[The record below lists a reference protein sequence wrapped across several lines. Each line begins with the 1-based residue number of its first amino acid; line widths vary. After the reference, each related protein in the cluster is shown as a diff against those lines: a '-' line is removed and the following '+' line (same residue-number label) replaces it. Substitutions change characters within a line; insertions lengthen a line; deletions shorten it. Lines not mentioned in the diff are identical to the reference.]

1 MVISNT
7 FFVGHRYT
15 DKTYYIKNSSILTM
29 FEDIAGMHSN
39 AAGEDYHTS
48 PSRWLLTSY
57 KLKIHQKPKYGD
69 EINIS
74 TWSVDIRNITAT
86 REFEVRNSVGKLI
99 ICGLSNWAH
108 YNIEDKKF
116 DRVPETLIDAY
127 ESESQKTNFADDKIK
142 KLAEPT
148 DYIYEK
154 ECEIYP
160 HWIDV
165 NNHLNNAHYL
175 DLASEFLSGR
185 VNTEENVEEIE
196 IMYKHEIL
204 PGDKI
209 KCMLSETEETYTVVC
224 KNAVS
229 SQLHAIIIFHK
240 KAKKPFTN

>member
-1 MVISNT
+1 MNY
-7 FFVGHRYT
+7 F
-15 DKTYYIKNSSILTM
+15 
-29 FEDIAGMHSN
+29 SN
-39 AAGEDYHTS
+39 ATD
-48 PSRWLLTSY
+48 
-57 KLKIHQKPKYGD
+57 LKIVGIVCAKDGS
-69 EINIS
+69 N
-74 TWSVDIRNITAT
+74 AT
-86 REFEVRNSVGKLI
+86 
-99 ICGLSNWAH
+99 
-108 YNIEDKKF
+108 
-116 DRVPETLIDAY
+116 TLTTGVAY
-127 ESESQKTNFADDKIK
+127 TKE
-142 KLAEPT
+142 LT

-185 VNTEENVEEIE
+185 VNTEENAEEIE

-224 KNAVS
+224 KNAVP

-240 KAKKPFTN
+240 KAKK